1 MSSRADPPKPTL
13 FSSAQED
20 ALVESL
26 FASIGDGAIATDE
39 FGKIMRINAAAL
51 QILGIHK
58 TDVVG
63 DWFPRRIV
71 AVKENGEPI
80 ELIDRA
86 ITRVFLTGKAISE
99 KSYYL
104 RKNGQKVPVSQ
115 TVSPII
121 LEGRPVGAIIIF
133 RDITLE
139 YEVDRMKSDFI
150 SLASHQL
157 RTPLTSINMYS
168 QMLSAGYMGKMTEQ
182 QQAPLRN
189 IIEAGKRMSQL
200 INTLLNITRI
210 ESGTIVINQKYFD
223 MNSLTKE
230 VVEELSL
237 EAKDKMVSLA
247 LHKARRQPLV
257 RTDQVL
263 MKEILTNLIANA
275 IKYTPKEGSVTVELS
290 VRERNVLFSVADTGV
305 GIPRYSQSKI
315 FSKFFRA
322 PNVMHRETT
331 GTGLGLYMVKGMAE
345 RLGASVWFESELG
358 KGSTFYL
365 SLPKISLTTKK
376 V

>member
-1 MSSRADPPKPTL
+1 MSSRADSPKPTL

-51 QILGIHK
+51 QILGFQK
-58 TDVVG
+58 SEVVG
-63 DWFPRRIV
+63 EWFPRRII
-71 AVKENGEPI
+71 AAKENGEPI
-80 ELIDRA
+80 ELIERA
-86 ITRVFLTGKAISE
+86 ITRVFLTGKIISE
-99 KSYYL
+99 KSYFL

-168 QMLSAGYMGKMTEQ
+168 QMLTAGYMGELTEQ
-182 QQAPLRN
+182 QLAPLRN
-189 IIEAGKRMSQL
+189 IVESGKRMSQL

-210 ESGTIVINQKYFD
+210 ESGTIIINQKRVD
-223 MNSLTKE
+223 MNTLANE
-230 VVEELSL
+230 VVEELKL
-237 EAKDKMVSLA
+237 EADDKKINLN
-247 LHKARRQPLV
+247 LHKTKRPLMAS
-257 RTDQVL
+257 TDQVL

-275 IKYTPKEGSVTVELS
+275 IKYTPKDGSVTVDLGTK
-290 VRERNVLFSVADTGV
+290 ERNILFKVVDTGL

-322 PNVMHRETT
+322 PNVMHRETS
-331 GTGLGLYMVKGMAE
+331 GTGLGLYMVKGMAD
-345 RLGASVWFESELG
+345 RLGASVWFESEVG

-365 SLPKISLTTKK
+365 SLPKVSVATKK